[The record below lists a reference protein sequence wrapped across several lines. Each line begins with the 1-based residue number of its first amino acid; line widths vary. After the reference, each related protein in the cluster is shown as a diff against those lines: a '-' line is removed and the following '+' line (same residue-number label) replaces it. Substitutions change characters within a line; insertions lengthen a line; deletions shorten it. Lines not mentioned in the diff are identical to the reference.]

1 MYSVVIWLLVNE
13 EPCGLWHY
21 SEMTFMTFTH
31 INEQGV
37 KDDIGLELNKNV
49 LNMINF
55 VRAGDE

>member
-21 SEMTFMTFTH
+21 SEMSFTH